1 MVFKKDFLDK
11 IINITS
17 NAAIACYPH
26 LGKNDKVLV
35 DKTATDEMR
44 KNLNQLDIDGKVVIG
59 EGELD
64 EAPMLYIGETLGTG
78 IGPDIDIA
86 VDPLEGTN
94 FAANNLPGALSV
106 LSISAKGNLFN
117 APETYMDKLA
127 VGKNVPYDA
136 TDLDFPVEKNLKNIA
151 DAKNKNLDKITV
163 CLLNRP
169 RHKEIIDKL
178 NELKVN
184 LKLIS
189 DGDVTGALLVTD
201 DKYEVDIF
209 LGIGGGP
216 EGVLAASALDA
227 FNCKFQGRFLFK
239 TDIDKKRAKDMGIN
253 DLDKKYELNEIIK
266 GNSIFCATG
275 ITKNELVNG
284 VKLIDGKF
292 ITETLVT
299 QKNSLPY
306 IAKKEVAITWLI
318 IVITIKDFFLVPSS
332 IG

>member
-26 LGKNDKVLV
+26 LGKKNKILV

-64 EAPMLYIGETLGTG
+64 EAPMLYIGEKLGTG
-78 IGPDIDIA
+78 EGPSIDIA

-106 LSISAKGNLFN
+106 LAISTKGNLFN

-127 VGKNVPYDA
+127 VSNDVPFDA
-136 TDLDFPVEKNLKNIA
+136 TDLDFPIEKNIKNIA
-151 DAKNKNLDKITV
+151 DCKNKSLNEVTACILD
-163 CLLNRP
+163 RP
-169 RHKEIIDKL
+169 RHRKIIDKL
-178 NELKVN
+178 KKLNVK

-189 DGDVTGALLVTD
+189 DGDVAGALLVTD
-201 DKYEVDIF
+201 KKYNIDIF
-209 LGIGGGP
+209 IGIGGGP

-239 TDIDKKRAKDMGIN
+239 TEEDIIRAKKMGIS
-253 DLDKKYELNEIIK
+253 DLNRKYDLNEIVK
-266 GNSIFCATG
+266 GESIFCATG
-275 ITKNELVNG
+275 ITPGDLVNG
-284 VKLIDGKF
+284 VKLENRKF

-299 QKNSLPY
+299 HKNST
-306 IAKKEVAITWLI
+306 INIVKKEVAIT
-318 IVITIKDFFLVPSS
+318 
-332 IG
+332 